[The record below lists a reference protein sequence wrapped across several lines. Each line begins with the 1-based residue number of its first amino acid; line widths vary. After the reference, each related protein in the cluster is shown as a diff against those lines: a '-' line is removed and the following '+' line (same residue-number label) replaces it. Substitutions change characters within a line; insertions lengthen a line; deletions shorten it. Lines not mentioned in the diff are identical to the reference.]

1 MGEIYLARQA
11 GMEGFQ
17 REVVLKR
24 IHRRLSDHPRAVRM
38 FLDEARLAAALSHPN
53 VVQIYDVCQ
62 EEETFF
68 IVMERI
74 RGTSLRELAETATR
88 QGKMIPMEQSVNII
102 IQALEG
108 LRYAHGFRDETG
120 RSLKIVHRDICPTNI
135 LISYDGAVKLVDFGI
150 ARAEGQLLQESGLP
164 SGKFAYM
171 SPEMLRGDAVDARSD
186 LRSVG
191 VLLYELT
198 VGQRLFRATSRGAMQ
213 RIIDDP
219 IPPPTFSR
227 AGYPVDLEIIVM
239 RALEQDPSDRF
250 PTAEAMLEELE
261 QFAFNTGL
269 RASRLRLGR
278 FVSQIMGVRDRDA
291 FSVEETE
298 VESAAPDPVQEEL
311 DFDHDG
317 LFEPHEEEGSDAEG
331 SLSTSGTRTS
341 SVVEAIQQ
349 ANEAI
354 AELVSAAEDDDEEGQ
369 TVEIFPSK
377 QARLRADTVPAPQD
391 DEPTGARR
399 AAQAD
404 LESTANISLP
414 RKEQTQVVTDDM
426 IELEEASQPEVEEE
440 IDFDLDLTTLESSVP
455 SEPPEASSDLKSA
468 LAEISQELKA
478 GEASDRQREEAIG
491 RLVQTGGPETAER
504 PSTLID
510 TLLGKESA
518 HSVVAHDEPR
528 IVVPDEDVIR
538 GDELE
543 LVDSPGERPLDDL
556 ERSDVVEGDA
566 LMLEPDTEGIEDDD
580 DGLDDHTI
588 ELDPASESD
597 IEEIREVMQAVE
609 ELDDLDGPTIQDLPR
624 VVDPALLDPALRPR
638 APTQPII
645 PEEAATVPAMV
656 PKLVE
661 ATRRPVRPT
670 RSSGR
675 RAPTTRDK
683 RPGRV
688 SRTRPVPRRSRHHGA
703 KSRRR

>member
-11 GMEGFQ
+11 GVEGFQ

-102 IQALEG
+102 VQALEG

-150 ARAEGQLLQESGLP
+150 ARAEGQLLKESGLP

-171 SPEMLRGDAVDARSD
+171 SPEMLRGEAVDARSD

-198 VGQRLFRATSRGAMQ
+198 VGQRLFRATSKGAMQ

-269 RASRLRLGR
+269 RTSRLRLGR

-298 VESAAPDPVQEEL
+298 VDSAAPDPVQEEL

-317 LFEPHEEEGSDAEG
+317 LFEPHEEGDTDEEGTPTTAG
-331 SLSTSGTRTS
+331 ARTS

-369 TVEIFPSK
+369 TVEILPSK
-377 QARLRADTVPAPQD
+377 QARLRAVTVTAPED
-391 DEPTGARR
+391 DQPTGARR
-399 AAQAD
+399 APRAD
-404 LESTANISLP
+404 SEATANISAQ
-414 RKEQTQVVTDDM
+414 RKESTQVVTDDM
-426 IELEEASQPEVEEE
+426 IELEDASQPEVEEE
-440 IDFDLDLTTLESSVP
+440 IDFDLDLAELEPSVP
-455 SEPPEASSDLKSA
+455 SEPLEASPDLKSA
-468 LAEISQELKA
+468 LDDISQELKA
-478 GEASDRQREEAIG
+478 GEASDRQREAALG
-491 RLVQTGGPETAER
+491 RLVQQSSSESRER

-510 TLLGKESA
+510 NLLGKEPE
-518 HSVVAHDEPR
+518 HPVVAHDEPR
-528 IVVPDEDVIR
+528 LVVPDEEALVR

-543 LVDSPGERPLDDL
+543 LVDSPEERPLDDL
-556 ERSDVVEGDA
+556 ERSDVEGDA
-566 LMLEPDTEGIEDDD
+566 LLLEPDTEGIEDD
-580 DGLDDHTI
+580 GLDDRTI
-588 ELDPASESD
+588 ELDPANESD
-597 IEEIREVMQAVE
+597 IEEIREVMQAAE
-609 ELDDLDGPTIQDLPR
+609 DLDDLDGPTLQDLPR
-624 VVDPALLDPALRPR
+624 VADPSVPQPAALDQPA
-638 APTQPII
+638 T
-645 PEEAATVPAMV
+645 PEEAVTVPAMV

-661 ATRRPVRPT
+661 ATRRAGKPT
-670 RSSGR
+670 KRSGR
-675 RAPTTRDK
+675 RAPRAHDK
-683 RPGRV
+683 RPGRTG
-688 SRTRPVPRRSRHHGA
+688 RKRPVDRLSKRRGP
-703 KSRRR
+703 KIRRR